1 MAIQI
6 SRESELCERL
16 KVLGYANSGRIRLY
30 GEEFD
35 LTSNPFRE
43 DTGYAV
49 EAVSRRSGQIRKLRI
64 PLSVL
69 QMADKHVNTRRVA

>member
-6 SRESELCERL
+6 NRESELCERL
-16 KVLGYANSGRIRLY
+16 KVLGYANSSRIRLY
-30 GEEFD
+30 GDEFD
-35 LTSNPFRE
+35 LTSNPFAE

-49 EAVSRRSGQIRKLRI
+49 QAVSRKSGQVRKLRI

-69 QMADKHVNTRRVA
+69 QMVNNDLKARRVA